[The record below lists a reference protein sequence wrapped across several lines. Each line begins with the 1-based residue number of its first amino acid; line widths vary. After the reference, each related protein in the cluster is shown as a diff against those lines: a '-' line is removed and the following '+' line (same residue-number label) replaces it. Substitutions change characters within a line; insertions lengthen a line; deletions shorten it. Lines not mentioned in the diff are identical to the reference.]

1 MDANSLK
8 FRRIDT
14 DRARVSLAGE
24 HDQYSAERIARCIRD
39 LLDEGY
45 DVQVDLK
52 KATFVDSTTVAVLI
66 EAHRY
71 AKEHGRRLAVVIGE
85 TTGWAVRRLFELTY
99 LDSVLT
105 VLSDG

>member
-1 MDANSLK
+1 MSATKLKSERVDA
-8 FRRIDT
+8 RR
-14 DRARVSLAGE
+14 ALVSLAGE
-24 HDQYSAERIARCIRD
+24 HDAYSAERVSSCVRG

-45 DVQVDLK
+45 DVEVDLRE
-52 KATFVDSTTVAVLI
+52 ATFVDSTTVAVLI

-71 AKEHGRRLAVVIGE
+71 AKQCGHSLAVVIGE

-105 VLSDG
+105 VLSKR